1 MGFSQECPVLMAW
14 PAHTTAQGHP
24 PASTVA
30 GFIIY
35 NVRPTNQL
43 HYSNMWSKP
52 KEKTTLI
59 FCSEVKFA
67 ALFTYFSLFH
77 HRGTISR
84 NYYVKHY
91 IKKWVLVFFAINNSS
106 HLFWEQ
112 ECSPELTNIVC
123 FQKCRHV
130 RNDRVMFKNIVCECS
145 ESCSSICNPLDCS
158 PPGFSARGI
167 FLARVL
173 GWIAISFFKGS
184 SWPRYQ
190 THIS

>member
-1 MGFSQECPVLMAW
+1 MGFSQECPVFMAW
-14 PAHTTAQGHP
+14 PAHSTAQGHS
-24 PASTVA
+24 PASTMA

-43 HYSNMWSKP
+43 YYSNMWSKP
-52 KEKTTLI
+52 KERSALI
-59 FCSEVKFA
+59 FCSEVTCA

-77 HRGTISR
+77 HRGTVAR
-84 NYYVKHY
+84 NCYVKHY

-112 ECSPELTNIVC
+112 ECSPELMNIVC

-130 RNDRVMFKNIVCECS
+130 RNDKGMFKNIVCECS
-145 ESCSSICNPLDCS
+145 ESCSSLCDPLDCS
-158 PPGFSARGI
+158 PPGFPARGI

-173 GWIAISFFKGS
+173 GWIAISFSKGS
-184 SWPRYQ
+184 SWPRYW